1 MNNFF
6 FNSKRIN
13 FLFLAIVSCLLI
25 FFLFQTKE
33 LKQKIEA
40 NIFKVSTVDV
50 LSIVSNTAKSLV
62 KDLSKS
68 DDFVKDIQSNTL
80 LRKKIEEKLEVLI
93 TKNIQYAYILYK
105 DNEGI
110 FRFLADGSKTENKAF
125 LNQKFDVDSRV
136 WLDVY
141 VEKKEI
147 LINHE
152 ILKTLSLTYIIPLL
166 HNNEVELLMV
176 IDFSLKKVENI
187 NSIIYFMQNG
197 IIGILVVFLFLL
209 VIVVLQMLKY
219 NKVKKTAYI
228 DHLTNVYNK
237 NYLLKNQNNI
247 NLKHYSLSV
256 LDIDHFKNVNDTYGH
271 SVGDIILKKTA
282 QIVSRTLRISN
293 DDIVIRYGGEEFII
307 FIKKSKDYPDISLE
321 VLNRI
326 LENIANHSFLIS
338 ELKSINI
345 TVSIGINLNPANS
358 NNLFEA
364 FELADQALY
373 TAKNSG
379 RNNIQIYQEKQNVT
393 C

>member
-1 MNNFF
+1 MNSFF

-25 FFLFQTKE
+25 FVLFQTME

-62 KDLSKS
+62 KDLRKS
-68 DDFVKDIQSNTL
+68 NDFVTDIQNKKL
-80 LRKKIEEKLEVLI
+80 LRKNIEEKLELLI
-93 TKNIQYAYILYK
+93 TKNIQYVYILYK
-105 DNEGI
+105 DKEGI
-110 FRFLADGSKTENKAF
+110 FRFLVDGSKAENKAF
-125 LNQKFDVDSRV
+125 LNQKFDIESKV
-136 WLDVY
+136 WLDIY
-141 VEKKEI
+141 TDKEI
-147 LINHE
+147 KLIKHNV
-152 ILKTLSLTYIIPLL
+152 LKTLSLSYIIPIL
-166 HNNEVELLMV
+166 NDNKVELLMV

-187 NSIIYFMQNG
+187 DSIIYSMQNG

-209 VIVVLQMLKY
+209 VIVLVQMLKY

-247 NLKHYSLSV
+247 NLKQYSLSV
-256 LDIDHFKNVNDTYGH
+256 LDIDHFKHVNDTYGH
-271 SVGDIILKKTA
+271 SVGDIILKETA

-293 DDIVIRYGGEEFII
+293 DDMVIRYGGEEFILL
-307 FIKKSKDYPDISLE
+307 IKKSDKYSDTSIQI
-321 VLNRI
+321 VNRI
-326 LENIANHSFLIS
+326 LKNIENHSFLIS
-338 ELKSINI
+338 ESKTIHI
-345 TVSIGINLNPANS
+345 TVSIGVNLNPADS

-373 TAKNSG
+373 SAKHNG
-379 RNNIQIYQEKQNVT
+379 RNNVQIYEEK
-393 C
+393 

>member
-1 MNNFF
+1 MNSFF

>member
-6 FNSKRIN
+6 FNSKRVN

-25 FFLFQTKE
+25 FVLFQTKE

-125 LNQKFDVDSRV
+125 LNQKFDVDSRI

-326 LENIANHSFLIS
+326 LENIANYSFLIS
-338 ELKSINI
+338 ESKSINI